1 LGAANFGYN
10 LQHPISLSVSEVYMT
25 KAALR
30 EQRRSQRIAKRNRQ
44 RGILAAIIIVAIV
57 LIAFFAIRDYRT
69 KTQAATTATPAS
81 ASSGSYPIGTLDT
94 TPPAPSAAAVTTASG
109 LIYEDLQ
116 VGDGATAKAGDN
128 VSVNY
133 TGWLA
138 DGTKFDSSLDRG
150 QTFDFTLGAGQVI
163 PGWDEGVQ
171 GMNVNG
177 TRLLV
182 IPPSL
187 GYGSTAQ
194 GPIPANSTLTF
205 EVQLV
210 GIK

>member
-1 LGAANFGYN
+1 
-10 LQHPISLSVSEVYMT
+10 MT

-30 EQRRSQRIAKRNRQ
+30 EQRRAERIARRNRQ
-44 RGILAAIIIVAIV
+44 RAILVAIIVLAVAV
-57 LIAFFAIRDYRT
+57 VAFLVIRDYLT
-69 KTQAATTATPAS
+69 KTNAAATPTPAS

-94 TPPAPSAAAVTTASG
+94 TPPAPSANAVTTASG
-109 LIYEDLQ
+109 LVYEDLQ
-116 VGDGATAKAGDN
+116 VGDGATAKAGDT

-133 TGWLA
+133 TGWLE

-182 IPPSL
+182 VPASL
-187 GYGSTAQ
+187 GYGSQAN
-194 GPIPANSTLTF
+194 GPIPANSTLIF

-210 GIK
+210 GIQ